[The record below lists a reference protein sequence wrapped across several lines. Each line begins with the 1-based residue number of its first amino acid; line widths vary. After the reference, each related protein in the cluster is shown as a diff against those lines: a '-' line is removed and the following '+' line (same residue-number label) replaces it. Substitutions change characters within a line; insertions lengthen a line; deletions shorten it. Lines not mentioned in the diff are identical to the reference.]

1 MNKKEIIRIIND
13 SKLNSKDLLELVEES
28 YKLWNV
34 KSVEEGDKNEN
45 EDYRYM
51 FWNFNKKYRTMVAIS
66 QCVETGLFEYT
77 SSRLD
82 DIEEIK
88 FKDSFVDE
96 NTSPVIIECLLK
108 MLKIITVTEDQIKGD
123 IGKCNLELT
132 SKKRSN

>member
-1 MNKKEIIRIIND
+1 MNKKEIIGIIND

-34 KSVEEGDKNEN
+34 KSVEEGDRNED

-51 FWNFNKKYRTMVAIS
+51 FWNFNKKYKTVVAIC
-66 QCVETGLFEYT
+66 QCIETGLFEFT
-77 SSRLD
+77 SSRLC

-96 NTSPVIIECLLK
+96 NTSPVVMEGLLK
-108 MLKIITVTEDQIKGD
+108 MLKIITVTEDQIKSD
-123 IGKCNLELT
+123 INKCNLEVL
-132 SKKRSN
+132 SRKNPN